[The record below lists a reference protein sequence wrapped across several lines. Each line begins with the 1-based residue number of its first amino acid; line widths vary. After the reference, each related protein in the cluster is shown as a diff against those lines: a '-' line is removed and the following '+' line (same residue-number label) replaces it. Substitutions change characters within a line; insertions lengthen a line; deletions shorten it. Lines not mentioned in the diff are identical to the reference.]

1 MSERRRTQLKILH
14 TADWHI
20 GQFKGPVVD
29 GVNLRSQ
36 DTVKCLEYMV
46 QVAIEEKPDIVCVSG
61 DIFHQEQVG
70 PVRYSDEMIT
80 ATNII
85 TSLAHFS
92 KYVIV
97 MRGTPN
103 HDGAAQFRVL
113 ERMLL
118 NIRNVDVVTEP
129 GVIKTPWADIACL
142 PGFDKQEFRAK
153 FPGLSADEE
162 NLAWTK
168 YISDMVF
175 ALRAECEKTP
185 ILMAHYTVPG
195 CNMESGQTSFF
206 TNFEPVIPR
215 EALMAAR
222 YEAVLLG
229 HIHRPQIIEGFDNV
243 FYSGAINAMN
253 FNDEGQDRGFWI
265 HEFNEK
271 GTLVK
276 GHRYTTPYRQFHTIT
291 WDPDEVGDYIREGA
305 MYLHRTGISED
316 VADKI
321 VRVRYSCTSEQKK
334 ALNIPLLQKNLYEL
348 GAFYVADIEAEST
361 IDITNR
367 GLLSE
372 ESDPRLNLKKWLE
385 EKTFKNPDKIVE
397 LAEPII
403 AEAMKQST
411 TAEIHG
417 VFKPVSISV
426 RNYRNYK
433 EESFDFSD
441 ISFCTINGVNGAGKS
456 SLFMDAIVDCLFEET
471 REGDCKAWIRG
482 TEDARSGSIEFIFD
496 IGEKRFRVVRTR
508 TKSGKPTLNLSQYQ
522 EESAD
527 WMNLSK
533 ERIVDTQA
541 EIEKLL
547 GMDSMTFRSCALIM
561 QDQYGLFLQ
570 AKKDERI
577 AILGNLLGLGIYG
590 VMELD
595 SKKKLSEQRKELA
608 SKKEAVRIK
617 TDFIK
622 SKGDPESELQKAE
635 EDIQQLNKDIEDLSD
650 TQGQLLNKHAQ
661 IAKAEQE
668 CRKASEELDD
678 CHKRRR
684 SISDEISSK
693 TQILENCNA
702 ALESANEVREKAAE
716 YKQLSEQIIELE
728 KDVLNHDN
736 AKRNLA
742 GYNADIQNCQNII
755 NDAKRRNNDI
765 ANLIEQLKAELPDN
779 LEEKLTELAQARTQC
794 EELQEKRHL
803 ASVAEQ
809 ELQQIRATYSQR
821 ISEAENRRKYRL
833 DRISEIRQQEEFMKN
848 SGCPDIDRA
857 SCRFLAK
864 AIDDVKSLP
873 EEADHL
879 EKCEEEIAALRIKR
893 DEEISKKQDEI
904 CIIGYDAERLDLLI
918 RKARALVKYENL
930 KKDAEKKKLEIA
942 RLETEKNTNS
952 KTIGQYEEIL
962 LELNIKA
969 QKATDIVDALSDS
982 VIKHDDAVCK
992 RNSVAHFADQEK
1004 ELPVYEERKQHID
1017 KRLTELYQ
1025 ERSKEDADELVL
1037 YNNLREAEIKLEEL
1051 RKDIEGSEA
1060 LEEVERRL
1068 KSTKET
1074 LEKAQIQK
1082 GVLTQRVE
1090 DVEAMRSEI
1099 ALLNK
1104 GIAVAAEK
1112 ADCYEALKQAFSQDG
1127 VPHQIIRNIIPHI
1140 TDTTNNILGQ
1150 MTGGTMGVEFVMERT
1165 VKGKD
1170 GDKAT
1175 LDVLINEYGKTT
1187 LPYASK
1193 SGGEKV
1199 KASLAVILALS
1210 EIKATAAGIQLG
1222 MLFIDEPPFLD
1233 DEGAQAYVDALE
1245 TIRDRYSDVKIMA
1258 ITHDDAMKARFG
1270 QAVTVIKTDDGSKV
1284 IY

>member
-1 MSERRRTQLKILH
+1 MKILH

-229 HIHRPQIIEGFDNV
+229 HIHRPQIIEGLDNV

-276 GHRYTTPYRQFHTIT
+276 GHKCTTPYRQFHTIN
-291 WDPDEVGDYIREGA
+291 WDPDEAGDYIREGA

-316 VADKI
+316 VTDKI

-397 LAEPII
+397 LSEPII

-622 SKGDPESELQKAE
+622 SKGDPESELQKVE

-848 SGCPDIDRA
+848 SGCPDIHRA

-904 CIIGYDAERLDLLI
+904 CIIGYDAERLDLLT

-969 QKATDIVDALSDS
+969 QKATDIVDVLSDS

-1025 ERSKEDADELVL
+1025 ERSKEDANELVL

>member
-1 MSERRRTQLKILH
+1 MKILH

-982 VIKHDDAVCK
+982 VVKHDDAVCK

>member
-1 MSERRRTQLKILH
+1 MKILH

-46 QVAIEEKPDIVCVSG
+46 DVAIKERPDIVCISG
-61 DIFHQEQVG
+61 DIFHQEQIG
-70 PVRYSDEMIT
+70 PVRYSDEMIH
-80 ATNII
+80 ATDII
-85 TSLAHFS
+85 TSLAHFAG
-92 KYVIV
+92 YVIV

-103 HDGAAQFRVL
+103 HDGSGQFRVL
-113 ERMLL
+113 KRMLL
-118 NIRNVDVVTEP
+118 NVNNVCVVTEP
-129 GVIKTPWADIACL
+129 FVIKTKYADIACI

-153 FPGLSADEE
+153 FPGLSANEE

-215 EALMAAR
+215 EALIAAR

-276 GHRYTTPYRQFHTIT
+276 GHRYTTPYRQFRTIT

-316 VADKI
+316 VTDKI

-433 EESFDFSD
+433 EENFDFSD

-456 SLFMDAIVDCLFEET
+456 SLFMDAIVDCLFEEP

-533 ERIVDTQA
+533 ERIIDTQA

-595 SKKKLSEQRKELA
+595 SKRKLSEQRKELA

-661 IAKAEQE
+661 IEKAEQE

-904 CIIGYDAERLDLLI
+904 CIIGYDAERLELLI

-969 QKATDIVDALSDS
+969 QKATDIVAALSDS

-1025 ERSKEDADELVL
+1025 ERSKEDANELVL
-1037 YNNLREAEIKLEEL
+1037 HNNLREAEIKLEEL

>member
-1 MSERRRTQLKILH
+1 MKILH

-36 DTVKCLEYMV
+36 DTEKCLEYMV
-46 QVAIEEKPDIVCVSG
+46 DVAIKERPDIVCISG
-61 DIFHQEQVG
+61 DIFHQEQIG
-70 PVRYSDEMIT
+70 PVRYSDEMIH

-85 TSLAHFS
+85 TSLAHFAG
-92 KYVIV
+92 YVIV

-103 HDGAAQFRVL
+103 HDGSGQFRVL
-113 ERMLL
+113 KRMLL
-118 NIRNVDVVTEP
+118 NVNNVCVVTEP
-129 GVIKTPWADIACL
+129 FVIKTKYADIACI

-215 EALMAAR
+215 EALIAAR

-276 GHRYTTPYRQFHTIT
+276 GHRYTTPYRQFRTIT

-316 VADKI
+316 VTDKI

-433 EESFDFSD
+433 EENFDFSD

-533 ERIVDTQA
+533 ERIIDTQA

-661 IAKAEQE
+661 IEKAEQE

-904 CIIGYDAERLDLLI
+904 CIIGYDAERLELLI

-969 QKATDIVDALSDS
+969 QKATDIVAALSDS

-1025 ERSKEDADELVL
+1025 ERSKEDANELVL
-1037 YNNLREAEIKLEEL
+1037 HNNLREVEIKLEEL

>member
-1 MSERRRTQLKILH
+1 MKILH

-229 HIHRPQIIEGFDNV
+229 HIHRPQIIEGLDKV

-276 GHRYTTPYRQFHTIT
+276 GYKCTTPYRQFHTIT
-291 WDPDEVGDYIREGA
+291 WDPDETGDYIREGA

-316 VADKI
+316 VTDKI

-661 IAKAEQE
+661 IEKAEQE

-904 CIIGYDAERLDLLI
+904 CIIGYDAERLELLI

-969 QKATDIVDALSDS
+969 QKATDIVAALSDS

-1025 ERSKEDADELVL
+1025 ERSKEDANELVL
-1037 YNNLREAEIKLEEL
+1037 HNNLREAEIKLEEL

>member
-1 MSERRRTQLKILH
+1 MKILH

-46 QVAIEEKPDIVCVSG
+46 DVAIKERPDIVCISG
-61 DIFHQEQVG
+61 DIFHQEQIG
-70 PVRYSDEMIT
+70 PVRYSDEMIH

-85 TSLAHFS
+85 TSLAHFAG
-92 KYVIV
+92 YVIV

-103 HDGAAQFRVL
+103 HDGSGQFRVL
-113 ERMLL
+113 KRMLL
-118 NIRNVDVVTEP
+118 NVNNVCVVTEP
-129 GVIKTPWADIACL
+129 FVIKTKYADIACI

-215 EALMAAR
+215 EALIAAR

-276 GHRYTTPYRQFHTIT
+276 GHRYTTPYRQFRTIT
-291 WDPDEVGDYIREGA
+291 WDSDEVGDYIREGA

-316 VADKI
+316 VTDKI

-433 EESFDFSD
+433 EENFDFSD

-522 EESAD
+522 KESAD

-533 ERIVDTQA
+533 ERIIDTQA

-561 QDQYGLFLQ
+561 QDQY
-570 AKKDERI
+570 
-577 AILGNLLGLGIYG
+577 
-590 VMELD
+590 
-595 SKKKLSEQRKELA
+595 
-608 SKKEAVRIK
+608 RIK
-617 TDFIK
+617 
-622 SKGDPESELQKAE
+622 
-635 EDIQQLNKDIEDLSD
+635 
-650 TQGQLLNKHAQ
+650 
-661 IAKAEQE
+661 
-668 CRKASEELDD
+668 
-678 CHKRRR
+678 
-684 SISDEISSK
+684 
-693 TQILENCNA
+693 
-702 ALESANEVREKAAE
+702 
-716 YKQLSEQIIELE
+716 
-728 KDVLNHDN
+728 
-736 AKRNLA
+736 
-742 GYNADIQNCQNII
+742 
-755 NDAKRRNNDI
+755 
-765 ANLIEQLKAELPDN
+765 
-779 LEEKLTELAQARTQC
+779 
-794 EELQEKRHL
+794 
-803 ASVAEQ
+803 
-809 ELQQIRATYSQR
+809 YS
-821 ISEAENRRKYRL
+821 N
-833 DRISEIRQQEEFMKN
+833 
-848 SGCPDIDRA
+848 G
-857 SCRFLAK
+857 
-864 AIDDVKSLP
+864 V
-873 EEADHL
+873 
-879 EKCEEEIAALRIKR
+879 
-893 DEEISKKQDEI
+893 
-904 CIIGYDAERLDLLI
+904 
-918 RKARALVKYENL
+918 VKYL
-930 KKDAEKKKLEIA
+930 D
-942 RLETEKNTNS
+942 
-952 KTIGQYEEIL
+952 G
-962 LELNIKA
+962 
-969 QKATDIVDALSDS
+969 IV
-982 VIKHDDAVCK
+982 
-992 RNSVAHFADQEK
+992 
-1004 ELPVYEERKQHID
+1004 
-1017 KRLTELYQ
+1017 
-1025 ERSKEDADELVL
+1025 
-1037 YNNLREAEIKLEEL
+1037 LRERNEDE
-1051 RKDIEGSEA
+1051 ST
-1060 LEEVERRL
+1060 EV
-1068 KSTKET
+1068 
-1074 LEKAQIQK
+1074 
-1082 GVLTQRVE
+1082 
-1090 DVEAMRSEI
+1090 
-1099 ALLNK
+1099 
-1104 GIAVAAEK
+1104 
-1112 ADCYEALKQAFSQDG
+1112 
-1127 VPHQIIRNIIPHI
+1127 
-1140 TDTTNNILGQ
+1140 
-1150 MTGGTMGVEFVMERT
+1150 
-1165 VKGKD
+1165 
-1170 GDKAT
+1170 
-1175 LDVLINEYGKTT
+1175 
-1187 LPYASK
+1187 
-1193 SGGEKV
+1193 
-1199 KASLAVILALS
+1199 
-1210 EIKATAAGIQLG
+1210 
-1222 MLFIDEPPFLD
+1222 
-1233 DEGAQAYVDALE
+1233 
-1245 TIRDRYSDVKIMA
+1245 
-1258 ITHDDAMKARFG
+1258 
-1270 QAVTVIKTDDGSKV
+1270 
-1284 IY
+1284 

>member
-1 MSERRRTQLKILH
+1 MKILH

-46 QVAIEEKPDIVCVSG
+46 DVAIKERPDIVCISG
-61 DIFHQEQVG
+61 DIFHQEQIG
-70 PVRYSDEMIT
+70 PVRYSDEMIH

-85 TSLAHFS
+85 TSLAHFAG
-92 KYVIV
+92 YVIV

-103 HDGAAQFRVL
+103 HDGSGQFRVL
-113 ERMLL
+113 KRMLL
-118 NIRNVDVVTEP
+118 NVNNVCVVTEP
-129 GVIKTPWADIACL
+129 FVIKTKYADIACI

-215 EALMAAR
+215 EALIAAR

-276 GHRYTTPYRQFHTIT
+276 GHRYTTPYRQFRTIT

-316 VADKI
+316 VTDKI

-433 EESFDFSD
+433 EENFDFSD

-522 EESAD
+522 KESAD

-533 ERIVDTQA
+533 ERIIDTQA

-661 IAKAEQE
+661 IEKTEQE

-803 ASVAEQ
+803 TSVAEQ

-904 CIIGYDAERLDLLI
+904 CIIGYDAERLELLI

-969 QKATDIVDALSDS
+969 QKATDIVAALSDS

-1025 ERSKEDADELVL
+1025 ERSKEDANELVL
-1037 YNNLREAEIKLEEL
+1037 HNNLREAEIKLEEL

>member
-1 MSERRRTQLKILH
+1 MKILH

-46 QVAIEEKPDIVCVSG
+46 DVAIKERPDIVCISG
-61 DIFHQEQVG
+61 DIFHQEQIG
-70 PVRYSDEMIT
+70 PVRYSDEMIH

-85 TSLAHFS
+85 TSLAHFAG
-92 KYVIV
+92 YVIV

-103 HDGAAQFRVL
+103 HDGSGQFRVL
-113 ERMLL
+113 KRMLL
-118 NIRNVDVVTEP
+118 NVNNVCVVTEP
-129 GVIKTPWADIACL
+129 FVIKTKYADIACI

-215 EALMAAR
+215 EALIAAR

-276 GHRYTTPYRQFHTIT
+276 GHRYTTPYRQFRTIT

-316 VADKI
+316 VTDKI

-433 EESFDFSD
+433 EENFDFSD

-522 EESAD
+522 KESAD

-533 ERIVDTQA
+533 ERIIDTQA

-661 IAKAEQE
+661 IEKAEQE

-803 ASVAEQ
+803 TSVAEQ

-904 CIIGYDAERLDLLI
+904 CIIGYDAERLELLI

-969 QKATDIVDALSDS
+969 QKATDIVAALSDS

-1025 ERSKEDADELVL
+1025 ERSKEDANELVL
-1037 YNNLREAEIKLEEL
+1037 HNNLREAEIKLEEL

-1187 LPYASK
+1187 LPYVVPHVGG
-1193 SGGEKV
+1193 SG
-1199 KASLAVILALS
+1199 LQALRNS
-1210 EIKATAAGIQLG
+1210 IDGIVCHSYIPAADI
-1222 MLFIDEPPFLD
+1222 
-1233 DEGAQAYVDALE
+1233 
-1245 TIRDRYSDVKIMA
+1245 
-1258 ITHDDAMKARFG
+1258 
-1270 QAVTVIKTDDGSKV
+1270 
-1284 IY
+1284 